1 MSLVQ
6 LNTLPSL
13 SGVAS
18 GSRFTLQAPVGRR
31 SYQKIGFDIAG
42 TLTKANVENIEVLV
56 AGLPVQQWK
65 ALTDLEKVSSYY
77 GYNVDPTAEF
87 CIPFYKRFLTSASEA
102 SIFNYGTADVP
113 TLQIRGDLG
122 TQASLTGLTAY
133 SLETTV
139 ADDNGAPSFNGN
151 ALGVFEKVR
160 NFTYSASGAGT
171 LDIDN
176 IPREAFLNAIHLFPA
191 ADVITNVEVFVDN
204 VKVWDASKERMTEVC
219 TGSGRTVAA
228 GDYHIDFLLN
238 NALGSQLTL
247 AGTSDFR
254 LRITHSA
261 TISLT
266 AYAQYLTDF
275 ATA

>member
-1 MSLVQ
+1 MSLIQV
-6 LNTLPSL
+6 NTLPSL
-13 SGVAS
+13 SGVATN
-18 GSRFTLQAPVGRR
+18 SRFTLQAPVGRR
-31 SYQKIGFDIAG
+31 SYQMMGFDIGGA
-42 TLTKANVENIEVLV
+42 LVKANVENIEVMV

-65 ALTDLEKVSSYY
+65 SLVELEKVSSYY

-87 CIPFYKRFLTSASEA
+87 TIPFYKRFLTSSSEA
-102 SIFNYGTADVP
+102 AIFNYGTSDVP
-113 TLQIRGDLG
+113 TLQVRGDLG
-122 TQASLTGLTAY
+122 AQAGLTGLTAY

-139 ADDNGAPSFNGN
+139 ADQNGAPSFNGN

-160 NFTYSASGAGT
+160 NFTYSAAGAGT

-176 IPREAFLNAIHLFPA
+176 IPREAFLNALHLFPA
-191 ADVITNVEVFVDN
+191 ANVIDNVEVWVDN
-204 VKVWDASKERMTEVC
+204 VKVWDASLARMTEVC
-219 TGSGRTVAA
+219 TRAGRTVVA

-266 AYAQYLTDF
+266 VYAQYLTDF